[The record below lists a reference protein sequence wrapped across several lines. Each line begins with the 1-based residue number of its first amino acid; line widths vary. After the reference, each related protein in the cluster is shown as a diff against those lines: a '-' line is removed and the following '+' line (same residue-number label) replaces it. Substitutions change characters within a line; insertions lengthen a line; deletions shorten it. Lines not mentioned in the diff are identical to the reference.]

1 MERDLRRW
9 IDCLERSAKVI
20 RELVQEVAPEQRM
33 WKPDADRWSILEVI
47 AHLLDEEREDFR
59 VRLRLVLEDPEL
71 EWPPIDPQ
79 GWVEQRSYAAR
90 NLGETLEAFLE
101 ERRGSIQWLRSL
113 AGPDWS
119 QAKQHPAGAL
129 SAGDLL
135 ASWTAHDLLHIRQ
148 ITRLHLQYVQ
158 QLARPYS
165 SEYAGEW

>member
-90 NLGETLEAFLE
+90 NLEETLEGFLE
-101 ERRGSIQWLRSL
+101 ERRDSVRWLQGL
-113 AGPDWS
+113 ADPDWS

-148 ITRLHLQYVQ
+148 ITWLHLQYVQ

>member
-1 MERDLRRW
+1 MECDLQHW

-47 AHLLDEEREDFR
+47 GHLLDEEREDFR

-79 GWVEQRSYAAR
+79 GWVEQRSYAEK
-90 NLGETLEAFLE
+90 NLEETLETFLD
-101 ERRGSIQWLRSL
+101 ERRDSVRWLQGL
-113 AGPDWS
+113 ADPDWS
-119 QAKQHPAGAL
+119 RAKQHPAGAL

-148 ITRLHLQYVQ
+148 LTWLHLQYVQ
-158 QLARPYS
+158 QRARPYS
-165 SEYAGEW
+165 TEYAGEW